1 MDVEF
6 IKTNFE
12 YDRSDMSKML
22 LDDDG
27 CLDRFLMIKN
37 EPMLMVYA
45 SPQENVDQNK
55 VRAVICGSIDSV
67 SNTNLGKPDDDTLG
81 VWVRSTA

>member
-45 SPQENVDQNK
+45 SPQENADQNK
-55 VRAVICGSIDSV
+55 VRAVICGSIDTV